1 MGKEKMKRYSAKF
14 SCGHVGD
21 ICYYSNEQL
30 LKMLNNAETKGLCP
44 NCKAENFKKNS
55 VLVTMSYKEYK
66 EFYEGKRGV
75 LCGDYNPDTHKIEV
89 YLTKKKA
96 EEHTKRHERFW
107 CECETL
113 CKDEE
118 GHFLIDI
125 FLCGNSYR
133 VKDKVKQLGYV
144 WDTNNKRWHR
154 PVTVYPE
161 LNIVT
166 NSFWVPQIGN
176 DAFYDEINKL
186 ESIGCDCS
194 LISIDFSV

>member
-21 ICYYSNEQL
+21 IYYYSNEQL
-30 LKMLNNAETKGLCP
+30 LMMLNNAETKGLCP
-44 NCKAENFKKNS
+44 KCKAENFKKNS

-66 EFYEGKRGV
+66 EFYKGKRGV

-118 GHFLIDI
+118 EKAKKERAEKAKANAAAPKPVPTKKPKAKTEKKKSEKECDNQINLMDLI
-125 FLCGNSYR
+125 GGS
-133 VKDKVKQLGYV
+133 
-144 WDTNNKRWHR
+144 
-154 PVTVYPE
+154 E
-161 LNIVT
+161 
-166 NSFWVPQIGN
+166 
-176 DAFYDEINKL
+176 
-186 ESIGCDCS
+186 
-194 LISIDFSV
+194 